1 MKTALECFLKRAIYL
16 RGDFPSFLLFDFLDV
31 ELLEDRELRSL
42 FELELF
48 DNDDDDNEDD
58 FDFELPLLPLDLPR
72 GFDDLFGN
80 REFLCL

>member
-1 MKTALECFLKRAIYL
+1 MKTALECFKKGIYL

-48 DNDDDDNEDD
+48 DNDEDDDEDD
-58 FDFELPLLPLDLPR
+58 FNFELPLLPLDLPR